1 MYYILYMSLFLDLGT
16 NMFQGQQEF
25 TIKNKLDNN
34 TIVYCYEPNTL
45 VFTPFNISN
54 ADII

>member
-1 MYYILYMSLFLDLGT
+1 MSLFLDLGT